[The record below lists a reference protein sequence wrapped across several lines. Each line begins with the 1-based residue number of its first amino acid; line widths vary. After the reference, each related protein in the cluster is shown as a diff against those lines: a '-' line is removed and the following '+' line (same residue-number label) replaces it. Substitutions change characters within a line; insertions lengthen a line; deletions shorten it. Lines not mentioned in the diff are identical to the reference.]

1 MSLSY
6 DQLTKQD
13 FEKLNTDLIGRDSL
27 DVLRYAANE
36 FKGKL
41 VYACS
46 FGAEAMVLLDLLS
59 KVQKNAQILFLDTDF
74 HFTETYQLIEQVKK
88 RYPSFQINMAK
99 PGLTPEEQRLQF
111 GDRLWER
118 NPDQCCQLRKLDVLE
133 RELQP
138 YNAWLS
144 GLRRQQSPTRA
155 TTQFI
160 NQDHRFKKIKVCP
173 LIHWTEEEIWMY
185 IELHQLPYNKLHDQ
199 QYPSIGCTYCTS
211 PVAAGGDERSGRWSG
226 SGKTE
231 CGLHAPI
238 KGDES

>member
-144 GLRRQQSPTRA
+144 GLRSSNHLLVLLRNSLIK
-155 TTQFI
+155 TTGLKRLKCAHLSIGLRKKFGCTSSFI
-160 NQDHRFKKIKVCP
+160 NFLTISFMISSIQALAARIAPVQSLLEGMKEVDAGQVV
-173 LIHWTEEEIWMY
+173 E
-185 IELHQLPYNKLHDQ
+185 KLN
-199 QYPSIGCTYCTS
+199 
-211 PVAAGGDERSGRWSG
+211 AACMRR
-226 SGKTE
+226 
-231 CGLHAPI
+231 
-238 KGDES
+238 